1 MRLLLLLLISIS
13 VSFLPLRATAADDQH
28 SYVGDHGMVLFAA
41 DDILLAS
48 HLPLYQPPHN
58 YQLIYQITLP
68 PTEHKVV
75 LATLQKRQQMTLL
88 PQQFDL
94 TQLIKGQSITVNAA
108 LYHGH
113 FERGGS
119 VWFDKVPVNF
129 ARQLYIR
136 PIQQPGTASE
146 ARYDVLKINSS
157 YFLIHQIAANPS
169 YDQILRTERP
179 ISEPLI
185 LKAPADVTAL
195 QQLNAMGIEATEV
208 YLETADFQ

>member
-1 MRLLLLLLISIS
+1 MRLLVLLVLG
-13 VSFLPLRATAADDQH
+13 VSLNVMPIWASAAEQQH
-28 SYVGDHGMVLFAA
+28 GDEPMHGMVLFAA

-68 PTEHKVV
+68 PTEHKAV

-94 TQLIKGQSITVNAA
+94 TQLIDGQSITVNAA

-113 FERGGS
+113 FERAGS
-119 VWFDKVPVNF
+119 VWFDNVPVNF

-136 PIQQPGTASE
+136 PIQQAVSANE

-169 YDQILRTERP
+169 YDQILRTKRP
-179 ISEPLI
+179 LNEPLI